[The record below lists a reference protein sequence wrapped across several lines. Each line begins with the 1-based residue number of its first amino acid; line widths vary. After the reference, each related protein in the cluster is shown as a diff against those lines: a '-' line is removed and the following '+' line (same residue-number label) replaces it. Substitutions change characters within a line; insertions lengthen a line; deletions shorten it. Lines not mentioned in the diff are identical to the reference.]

1 MFVGL
6 SIWVAKG
13 SGLAPVYRSRMLVRR
28 RNAAEVGW
36 FGSKL
41 VKKAKGAVKGAV
53 KGVSK
58 GVKAVGK
65 VAAKVPGVS
74 TALAPVSLV
83 ADVAKGRNVIKSVR
97 KRGGQVVADTRKA
110 LPVAATVVSFV
121 PGAGT
126 AVSAG
131 LRAGAALSEGKSIRQ
146 IAEEAALGAVP
157 GGHLARAGLKTAIKV
172 GRGKNVLRSVGEGA
186 LEYGE
191 QAIGGGELA
200 KRAFAIGKGVA
211 KGQNVARTVGREA
224 VSYAK
229 SQVPAGI
236 SRTALEAAT
245 KIARGKNV
253 ARSLGEGAVQV
264 AAERLPGGELTRR
277 VAKVGISAA
286 RGQNVLRA
294 AGREAVSFAEANVP
308 SAISKQIQTVVGTA
322 KSITPRGT
330 SMPLQFGRPSYGL
343 PPSISPENVRRI
355 ATTVSPRRPQLGPVR
370 VSRAAKA
377 AFRPL
382 SMGARSMLVRALPHM
397 RGEVSGLSESGTEWI
412 VESGDTG
419 SKIAQKL
426 TGNPNRWTELRSVN
440 PKVMGRG
447 AAAIKKYGF
456 PIYVGDRVI
465 LPSSWIQVVAKPP
478 AQSAPATPS
487 QQTAPPV
494 QMPAGDIAAQ
504 GQARTILAAWGRSDG
519 VNQPGVVRDYGGQ
532 SELLATAWT
541 SRDVLQGGAFADWWK
556 ANGGGSNLN
565 NGYWSDELARAL
577 NTWAER
583 KASQVTNTAM
593 SGGGIVIPSLTGPP
607 AVPVPAA
614 VPPTQPTPVAVPAPA
629 GSTPAMTL
637 PVPQITLPQVMIGG
651 APVTTSTQPAPTA
664 APATQQAATAAT
676 GGLSDN
682 QKWAFGSV
690 IGGSVASALIRAIWA

>member
-1 MFVGL
+1 
-6 SIWVAKG
+6 
-13 SGLAPVYRSRMLVRR
+13 MLVRR

-41 VKKAKGAVKGAV
+41 VKKAKSAVKGAV
-53 KGVSK
+53 KGVAK
-58 GVKAVGK
+58 GVSAVGK
-65 VAAKVPGVS
+65 VAKKVPGVS
-74 TALAPVSLV
+74 TALAPISLV
-83 ADVAKGRNVIKSVR
+83 ADVAKGRNVIQSVR
-97 KRGGQVVADTRKA
+97 KRGVQVVADTRKA

-131 LRAGAALSEGKSIRQ
+131 LRAGAALSEGKSLRQ

-186 LEYGE
+186 LEYGQ
-191 QAIGGGELA
+191 QAVGGGELA

-253 ARSLGEGAVQV
+253 ARSLGEGAIQV

-277 VAKVGISAA
+277 AAKIGIGAA

-294 AGREAVSFAEANVP
+294 VGREAVSYAKANIP
-308 SAISKQIQTVVGTA
+308 SAISSQIQTVVGTA

-330 SMPLQFGRPSYGL
+330 MPLQFGRPSYGQ
-343 PPSISPENVRRI
+343 PPSISPENIRRV
-355 ATTVSPRRPQLGPVR
+355 APPVSPRRPQLGPVR

-382 SMGARSMLVRALPHM
+382 SMATRSMLVRALPHM
-397 RGEVSGLSESGTEWI
+397 RGEVSGLSESGAEWI

-426 TGNPNRWTELRSVN
+426 TGSANRWTELRSVN
-440 PKVMGRG
+440 PKVMSRG
-447 AAAIKKYGF
+447 AALVKKYGF
-456 PIYVGDRVI
+456 PIYVGDRVV
-465 LPSSWIQVVAKPP
+465 LPSNWIQVVAKPP
-478 AQSAPATPS
+478 AQTAPSTAT

-494 QMPAGDIAAQ
+494 QMPGGDLAAQ

-519 VNQPGVVRDYGGQ
+519 VNQAGVVRDYGGQ
-532 SELLATAWT
+532 SELLATAWS

-556 ANGGGSNLN
+556 ANGGAGNLN
-565 NGYWSDELARAL
+565 NGYWSDDLARAL

-583 KASQVTNTAM
+583 KATQVTNTAM
-593 SGGGIVIPSLTGPP
+593 AGGGIVIPSLTGPP
-607 AVPVPAA
+607 AVPVPTA
-614 VPPTQPTPVAVPAPA
+614 VPPTQPTPATQAPA
-629 GSTPAMTL
+629 GSTPALTL
-637 PVPQITLPQVMIGG
+637 PTLVIGG
-651 APVTTSTQPAPTA
+651 TPVVVPGITAPAPT
-664 APATQQAATAAT
+664 PAQPVTQQAATAAT
-676 GGLSDN
+676 KGLSDN